1 MKRVNVE
8 NFILFY
14 LFIHLFIT
22 RSTRLLYRRKISI
35 EIKKKVEIYILFIG
49 FNSSKC
55 MK

>member
-35 EIKKKVEIYILFIG
+35 EIKKKGGNIYTFHR
-49 FNSSKC
+49 F
-55 MK
+55 